1 MQISVIGN
9 SEEME
14 NRETARQTGFEIGK
28 KGHILICGGRTGVM
42 EAACRGAK
50 EAGGLTIGISTTAD
64 GSELNSHVDIK
75 INTGLGYARN
85 AIVAY
90 SADAVIAIGGSH
102 GTLNEMCFASFAG
115 KPIIC
120 IKGSG
125 GWSDLL
131 EGKSI
136 DLTKEKQVHSVE
148 TPAEAVELAEKLDRS
163 GKTGQKGGN
172 PKEMR
177 ERLS

>member
-9 SEEME
+9 SEEGE
-14 NRETARQTGFEIGK
+14 NMKTAQETGFEIGK
-28 KGHILICGGRTGVM
+28 KGHVLVCGGRTGVM
-42 EAACRGAK
+42 AAACKGAK
-50 EAGGLTIGISTTAD
+50 EAGGLTVGISTTED
-64 GSELNSHVDIK
+64 GSELNNHVDIK
-75 INTGLGYARN
+75 IRTGMGYARN

-120 IKGSG
+120 IRGSG

-131 EGKSI
+131 AGKSV
-136 DLTKEKQVHSVE
+136 DLKKEKQVHSAGS
-148 TPAEAVELAEKLDRS
+148 PAEAVELAERLVKE
-163 GKTGQKGGN
+163 GK
-172 PKEMR
+172 
-177 ERLS
+177 

>member
-14 NRETARQTGFEIGK
+14 NMETARQTGYEIGK
-28 KGHILICGGRTGVM
+28 KGHVLVCGGRTGVM
-42 EAACRGAK
+42 EAACKGAK

-64 GSELNSHVDIK
+64 GSELNDHVDVK
-75 INTGLGYARN
+75 IRTGLGYARN

-102 GTLNEMCFASFAG
+102 GTLNEMCFASFTG

-125 GWSDLL
+125 GWSDMLA
-131 EGKSI
+131 GKSL

-148 TPAEAVELAEKLDRS
+148 TPAEAVEMA
-163 GKTGQKGGN
+163 
-172 PKEMR
+172 
-177 ERLS
+177 ERLVKERK